1 MQDSMGSMAHYDMSF
16 EQEDPK
22 LMIPHQPQEQEQ
34 TQPSVLNAMFDRD
47 VEQFI
52 NENLHL
58 HEQAVAR
65 WTNCTVEEWISGADG
80 KFLLALGLFL

>member
-1 MQDSMGSMAHYDMSF
+1 MESMSHYEASF
-16 EQEDPK
+16 EPGHPK
-22 LMIPHQPQEQEQ
+22 SMMPREAQVQEQS
-34 TQPSVLNAMFDRD
+34 SVLNAMFDRD

-65 WTNCTVEEWISGADG
+65 WTNCTVEEWIAGADG
-80 KFLLALGLFL
+80 KLSLTFEFSS